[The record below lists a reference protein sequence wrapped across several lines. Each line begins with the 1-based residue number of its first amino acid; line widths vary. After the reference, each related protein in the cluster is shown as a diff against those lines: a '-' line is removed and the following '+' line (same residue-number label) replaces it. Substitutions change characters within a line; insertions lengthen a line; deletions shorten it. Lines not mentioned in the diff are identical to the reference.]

1 MQEYRKPVPND
12 LTRETPQ
19 RQLQLLRRH
28 QESNSMLGI
37 LMAGIAGLFILAIV
51 AAYNYAS
58 QTSVAENQSP
68 RPAASAPETTG
79 SAAQAPASRAETT
92 GAGTAER
99 GPAAMPGQR
108 GRAQPDEQR

>member
-12 LTRETPQ
+12 LAREVPQ

-28 QESNSMLGI
+28 RESNSMLSI

-51 AAYNYAS
+51 AAYNYVA
-58 QTSVAENQSP
+58 QTDVAENTDT
-68 RPAASAPETTG
+68 RPTVSAPATTG
-79 SAAQAPASRAETT
+79 SAAQAPATRAETT

-99 GPAAMPGQR
+99 GPAASPGQR
-108 GRAQPDEQR
+108 GRAQPSEQR